1 MRVRRNVITLSH
13 LDPELEEWA
22 REEAKR
28 TNKHF
33 YEIVNDALKLR
44 RAVVPVAHDLG
55 TLLQEMEIRAQPGE
69 ETEGIPVGHERRD
82 PWTG

>member
-55 TLLQEMEIRAQPGE
+55 ALLQEIEAEAQPGE
-69 ETEGIPVGHERRD
+69 EIEEIMAGNERRD
-82 PWTG
+82 P

>member
-1 MRVRRNVITLSH
+1 MSMRVRRNVITLSH

-28 TNKHF
+28 TSKHF

-55 TLLQEMEIRAQPGE
+55 ALLQEIEAEAQPDE
-69 ETEGIPVGHERRD
+69 ELKEIMAGNERRD
-82 PWTG
+82 P

>member
-55 TLLQEMEIRAQPGE
+55 ALLQEIEAEAQPGE
-69 ETEGIPVGHERRD
+69 ELEEIMAGDERRD
-82 PWTG
+82 P

>member
-55 TLLQEMEIRAQPGE
+55 ALLQEIEAEAQPGE
-69 ETEGIPVGHERRD
+69 ELEEIMAGNERRD
-82 PWTG
+82 P